1 MYFPLF
7 LEPGLNTYSIDILN
21 GLFYCPFDDK
31 KMKKDILG
39 GESVEVF
46 IVKENLASVKNFYVV
61 NGVFH
66 LLFLK
71 FVNRVNLL
79 ELVRLIIPL
88 FNPTRI

>member
-1 MYFPLF
+1 MDFFIAHL
-7 LEPGLNTYSIDILN
+7 TI
-21 GLFYCPFDDK
+21 K

-61 NGVFH
+61 NGAFH
-66 LLFLK
+66 LLFFK

-79 ELVRLIIPL
+79 ELASK
-88 FNPTRI
+88 FNDTSF